1 MISFNN
7 SDYKYIIYKVKDNI
21 AQIHLNRPKKL
32 NALKYPLLMEIIEVI
47 EKIKKDKLIRV
58 VTIQGNGSNFSSGD
72 DLKSMGPDGIKFKP
86 LEDGSKLP
94 HHKVIKLL
102 RELPK
107 PVIAKI
113 EGYCLG
119 AGFELALAC
128 DFRLA
133 ADNIKMG
140 DHRVNRA
147 HCVMSGA
154 SWMLPRLIGLARAT
168 EIILT
173 GKLLNAKEALEI
185 GLVNR
190 VYPINSFE
198 KESGEFT
205 KHLANLPTKCIGI
218 NKSMLNYSQKND
230 LFPSLMNE
238 FKLYCKNIATYD
250 FGEGMRSFREKRDPK
265 YKGK

>member
-1 MISFNN
+1 MISFSNLN
-7 SDYKYIIYKVKDNI
+7 FKYIIYKKEDSVAEI
-21 AQIHLNRPKKL
+21 YLNRPKKL
-32 NALKYPLLMEIIEVI
+32 NALKYPLLMEIVQVLEQ
-47 EKIKKDKLIRV
+47 IKRDKSIRV
-58 VTIQGNGSNFSSGD
+58 LTIQGTGDNFSSGD
-72 DLKSMGPDGIKFKP
+72 DLKSMGPEGIKFKP

-94 HHKVIKLL
+94 HHKVIRLI

-113 EGYCLG
+113 KGYCLG

-133 ADNIKMG
+133 TDNIKMG

-154 SWMLPRLIGLARAT
+154 SWLLPRLVGFAHAT
-168 EIILT
+168 EIIFT
-173 GKLLNAKEALEI
+173 GKQIDSKEAKEL

-190 VYPINSFE
+190 VYSSSEFE
-198 KESGEFT
+198 KESKKFIL
-205 KHLANLPTKCIGI
+205 HIANLPTRCIGY
-218 NKSMLNYSQKND
+218 NKAMLNYSQSND
-230 LFPSLMNE
+230 LFPSLTNE

-250 FGEGMRSFREKRDPK
+250 FGEGMKSFQEKREPK
-265 YKGK
+265 YRGK